1 MNKAVMIALLFC
13 LTSFTGC
20 LGGDDLEQIEEIQEE
35 ETIEP
40 VGENDLSNLSKE
52 LEALKAEVDQFL
64 ADYEALQGKV
74 NDNHKSIDLN
84 ASEVQQLNNQFN
96 QLNSRLELLENDHVS
111 YEQTVTGEIEIIES
125 RLDEINQVLYQAASM
140 REHMKSTLDNL
151 TIMSLMDDEQ
161 RHVFGKMMLVQHIKD
176 NGAVNMNLTGADLS
190 GVDFTGVSFAGADL
204 SYANLDGARFVGNNF
219 TEANMD
225 NSHANGAYFRLVN
238 FDSASVFNSHW
249 NAVEIVDSDA
259 ENAKFHFTE
268 MHNCIIHHTSL
279 VESNFDRVKA
289 NDCYFYF
296 VEGDHS
302 SWKGASLDH
311 STFEVSSFN
320 KADFSKVAD
329 GPSTKMVGVT
339 YASVSFIEATFAFAD
354 MSHSTMEVSS
364 NLPSGF
370 LSVMKA
376 GGHFFK
382 NCYDDNDDGD
392 NHDCYSYEDRED
404 DALDQEWINEYDMWS
419 EELSRYVNCVDFM
432 GADLNNTKLDN
443 SKICVTQLREGYW
456 QYYNNMD
463 DYREYTYTSEPYPV
477 NARFEETQFRRA
489 DMTNVHFGGSMS
501 DWDSFPNPDGTDD
514 GGSMGWRYNFT
525 TGCHRI
531 ELSCMNFKGA
541 ALTLADLS
549 DSHFD
554 YADLSDADFSGSS
567 AAGVYWGHAMWN
579 KTNWTDSSEI
589 KGRGDPN
596 EWDSDDD

>member
-320 KADFSKVAD
+320 KADFSQVSNAH
-329 GPSTKMVGVT
+329 TTNMVGVT
-339 YASVSFIEATFAFAD
+339 YASVSFIEATFAYAD
-354 MSHSTMEVSS
+354 MSHSTMEVSP

-370 LSVMKA
+370 LHAMNA
-376 GGHFFK
+376 GGQYWR
-382 NCYDDNDDGD
+382 NCIDANGDGD
-392 NHDCYSYEDRED
+392 NYDCGYYGDYEDNYDYSR
-404 DALDQEWINEYDMWS
+404 DQEYEYYMWA
-419 EELSRYVNCVDFM
+419 EIQHRYINCVDFAS
-432 GADLNNTKLDN
+432 ADLNNTKLDH
-443 SKICVTQLREGYW
+443 SEICVTQFPEGFWECYGCEDG
-456 QYYNNMD
+456 QHT
-463 DYREYTYTSEPYPV
+463 RLSSSEFQPI
-477 NARFEETQFRRA
+477 NARFEDTQFRRA
-489 DMTNVHFGGSMS
+489 DMTNVHFGGSMFTFL
-501 DWDSFPNPDGTDD
+501 DDGTP
-514 GGSMGWRYNFT
+514 GATGSSEWNGT
-525 TGCHRI
+525 AGCYSMEI
-531 ELSCMNFKGA
+531 SCMNLRGA

-554 YADLSDADFSGSS
+554 YADLSGADFSGSS
-567 AAGVYWGHAMWN
+567 AAGVSWGHAMWN

>member
-176 NGAVNMNLTGADLS
+176 NDAVNMNLTGADLS
-190 GVDFTGVSFAGADL
+190 GADFTGVSFAGADL
-204 SYANLDGARFVGNNF
+204 SYANLDGARFVGSNF

-225 NSHANGAYFRLVN
+225 NSHANGAYFRLVD
-238 FDSASVFNSHW
+238 FDAASVINSHW
-249 NAVEIVDSDA
+249 NAVEIVDSDV
-259 ENAKFHFTE
+259 ENAKFHSTE

-320 KADFSKVAD
+320 RADFSKVAD

-370 LSVMKA
+370 LHAMKA
-376 GGHFFK
+376 SGSHFQ
-382 NCYDDNDDGD
+382 NCYDSNDDGD
-392 NHDCYSYEDRED
+392 NHDCHSNDDTYDYSR
-404 DALDQEWINEYDMWS
+404 DQEWIEEYNMYTFDNY
-419 EELSRYVNCVDFM
+419 RYVNCVDFLR
-432 GADLNNTKLDN
+432 ADLNNTKLDN
-443 SKICVTQLREGYW
+443 SKICVTQLPEGYFY
-456 QYYNNMD
+456 QNDMYSGEIE
-463 DYREYTYTSEPYPV
+463 RFHTSEFYPT
-477 NARFEETQFRRA
+477 NARFVDTQFRRA
-489 DMTNVHFGGSMS
+489 DMTNVHFGGSTLG
-501 DWDSFPNPDGTDD
+501 WDTESGPGDSTYNQ
-514 GGSMGWRYNFT
+514 GWLFNAT
-525 TGCHRI
+525 SGCYRI
-531 ELSCMNFKGA
+531 ELSCMSFRGA

-567 AAGVYWGHAMWN
+567 AAGVAWGHAMWN

-589 KGRGDPN
+589 TGRGDPN
-596 EWDSDDD
+596 EWESNDD

>member
-20 LGGDDLEQIEEIQEE
+20 LGGDDLEQMEEIQEE

-52 LEALKAEVDQFL
+52 LEALKVEVDQFL

-320 KADFSKVAD
+320 KADFSQVSNAHA
-329 GPSTKMVGVT
+329 TNMVGVT
-339 YASVSFIEATFAFAD
+339 YASVSFIEATFAYAD
-354 MSHSTMEVSS
+354 MSHSTMEVSP

-370 LSVMKA
+370 LHAMNA
-376 GGHFFK
+376 GGQYWR
-382 NCYDDNDDGD
+382 NCIDANGDGD
-392 NHDCYSYEDRED
+392 NYDCGYYGEYEDNYDYSR
-404 DALDQEWINEYDMWS
+404 DQEYEYYMWAAIQH
-419 EELSRYVNCVDFM
+419 RYINCVDFAS
-432 GADLNNTKLDN
+432 ADLNNTKLDH
-443 SKICVTQLREGYW
+443 SEICVTQFPEGFWECYGCE
-456 QYYNNMD
+456 D
-463 DYREYTYTSEPYPV
+463 GRHTRLSSSEFQPI
-477 NARFEETQFRRA
+477 NARFEDTQFRRA
-489 DMTNVHFGGSMS
+489 DMTNVHFGGSM
-501 DWDSFPNPDGTDD
+501 FTFLDD
-514 GGSMGWRYNFT
+514 GSATGSSEWNGT
-525 TGCHRI
+525 AGCYSMEI
-531 ELSCMNFKGA
+531 SCMNLRGA

-554 YADLSDADFSGSS
+554 YADLSGADFSGSS

>member
-52 LEALKAEVDQFL
+52 LEALKVEVDQFL

-74 NDNHKSIDLN
+74 NDNQKSIDLN

-238 FDSASVFNSHW
+238 FDSASIFNSHW

-320 KADFSKVAD
+320 KADFSQVSNAH
-329 GPSTKMVGVT
+329 TTNMVGVT
-339 YASVSFIEATFAFAD
+339 YASVSFIEATFAYAD
-354 MSHSTMEVSS
+354 MSHSTMEVSP

-370 LSVMKA
+370 LHTMNA
-376 GGHFFK
+376 GGMYWR
-382 NCYDDNDDGD
+382 NCIDANGDGD
-392 NHDCYSYEDRED
+392 NNDCGYYGDYEDYYDYSR
-404 DALDQEWINEYDMWS
+404 DQEYENNYMWF
-419 EELSRYVNCVDFM
+419 ELQHRYINCVDFA
-432 GADLNNTKLDN
+432 GADLNNTKLDH
-443 SKICVTQLREGYW
+443 SEICVTQLPEGFW
-456 QYYNNMD
+456 QCYGCAD
-463 DYREYTYTSEPYPV
+463 SQHTRLSSSELQPI
-477 NARFEETQFRRA
+477 NARFEDTQFRRA
-489 DMTNVHFGGSMS
+489 DMTNVHFGGSMITFL
-501 DWDSFPNPDGTDD
+501 DDGTP
-514 GGSMGWRYNFT
+514 ST
-525 TGCHRI
+525 TGSSEWNGTAGCYSMEI
-531 ELSCMNFKGA
+531 SCMNLRGA

-554 YADLSDADFSGSS
+554 YADLSGADFSGSS

>member
-176 NGAVNMNLTGADLS
+176 NDAVNMNLTGADLS

-238 FDSASVFNSHW
+238 FDSASIFNSHW

-320 KADFSKVAD
+320 KADFSQVSNAHA
-329 GPSTKMVGVT
+329 TKMVGVT
-339 YASVSFIEATFAFAD
+339 YASVSFIEATFAYAD

-370 LSVMKA
+370 LHVMKA
-376 GGHFFK
+376 SGDHWR
-382 NCYDDNDDGD
+382 NCYDGNDDGD
-392 NHDCYSYEDRED
+392 NHDCYDGGDTYDYSR
-404 DALDQEWINEYDMWS
+404 DQEWIYDYEMWPR
-419 EELSRYVNCVDFM
+419 ENLRYINCVDFLS
-432 GADLNNTKLDN
+432 ADLNNTKLDN
-443 SKICVTQLREGYW
+443 SKICVTQLPEGY
-456 QYYNNMD
+456 
-463 DYREYTYTSEPYPV
+463 YRSFYDGDEEIYTAEPFTV
-477 NARFEETQFRRA
+477 NARFVDTQFRRA
-489 DMTNVHFGGSMS
+489 DMNNVHFGGSMS
-501 DWDSFPNPDGTDD
+501 DWDSGDGTAAGDIT
-514 GGSMGWRYNFT
+514 SHYNYT
-525 TGCHRI
+525 AGCYSL
-531 ELSCMNFKGA
+531 ELSCMSFRGA
-541 ALTLADLS
+541 VLTLAALS

-554 YADLSDADFSGSS
+554 YADLSGADFSGSS
-567 AAGVYWGHAMWN
+567 AAGVAWGHAMWN

-589 KGRGDPN
+589 TGRGDPN
-596 EWDSDDD
+596 EWESNDD

>member
-320 KADFSKVAD
+320 KADFSQVSNAHT
-329 GPSTKMVGVT
+329 TKMVGVT
-339 YASVSFIEATFAFAD
+339 YASVSFIEATFAYAD

-370 LSVMKA
+370 LHTMKA
-376 GGHFFK
+376 GGHFWR
-382 NCYDDNDDGD
+382 NCYDGNDDGD
-392 NHDCYSYEDRED
+392 NHDCYDGYDVYDYSR
-404 DALDQEWINEYDMWS
+404 DQEWIEAYEMWT
-419 EELSRYVNCVDFM
+419 RNHFIYINCVDFM
-432 GADLNNTKLDN
+432 SADLNNTKLDN
-443 SKICVTQLREGYW
+443 SKICVTQLPEGY
-456 QYYNNMD
+456 
-463 DYREYTYTSEPYPV
+463 YRSFHDGDEEIYTAEPFTV
-477 NARFEETQFRRA
+477 NARFVDTQFRRA
-489 DMTNVHFGGSMS
+489 DMNNVHFGGSMS
-501 DWDSFPNPDGTDD
+501 DWDSGDSTADGIE
-514 GGSMGWRYNFT
+514 SLYNYT
-525 TGCHRI
+525 AGCYSL
-531 ELSCMNFKGA
+531 ELSCMNLRGV

-554 YADLSDADFSGSS
+554 YADLSGADFSGSS

-589 KGRGDPN
+589 SGRGDPN
-596 EWDSDDD
+596 EWESNDD

>member
-84 ASEVQQLNNQFN
+84 ASEVQQLNNQFDD
-96 QLNSRLELLENDHVS
+96 LNKRLELLENDHHDFEEHVHEELDNLS
-111 YEQTVTGEIEIIES
+111 AEI
-125 RLDEINQVLYQAASM
+125 DHINQILYQAASM

-176 NGAVNMNLTGADLS
+176 NDAVNMNLTGADLS
-190 GVDFTGVSFAGADL
+190 GADFTGVSFAGADL
-204 SYANLDGARFVGNNF
+204 SYANLDGARFVGSNF

-225 NSHANGAYFRLVN
+225 NSHANGAYFRLVD
-238 FDSASVFNSHW
+238 FDAASVINSHW
-249 NAVEIVDSDA
+249 NAVEIVDSDV
-259 ENAKFHFTE
+259 ENAKFHSTE

-320 KADFSKVAD
+320 RADFSKVAD

-339 YASVSFIEATFAFAD
+339 SVS
-354 MSHSTMEVSS
+354 
-364 NLPSGF
+364 
-370 LSVMKA
+370 
-376 GGHFFK
+376 
-382 NCYDDNDDGD
+382 
-392 NHDCYSYEDRED
+392 
-404 DALDQEWINEYDMWS
+404 
-419 EELSRYVNCVDFM
+419 
-432 GADLNNTKLDN
+432 
-443 SKICVTQLREGYW
+443 
-456 QYYNNMD
+456 
-463 DYREYTYTSEPYPV
+463 YT
-477 NARFEETQFRRA
+477 
-489 DMTNVHFGGSMS
+489 H
-501 DWDSFPNPDGTDD
+501 
-514 GGSMGWRYNFT
+514 
-525 TGCHRI
+525 
-531 ELSCMNFKGA
+531 
-541 ALTLADLS
+541 LTLPTSDL
-549 DSHFD
+549 
-554 YADLSDADFSGSS
+554 
-567 AAGVYWGHAMWN
+567 V
-579 KTNWTDSSEI
+579 
-589 KGRGDPN
+589 
-596 EWDSDDD
+596 

>member
-320 KADFSKVAD
+320 KADFSQVSNAH
-329 GPSTKMVGVT
+329 TTNMIGVT
-339 YASVSFIEATFAFAD
+339 YASVSFIEATFAYAD
-354 MSHSTMEVSS
+354 MSHSTMEVSP

-370 LSVMKA
+370 LHAMNA
-376 GGHFFK
+376 GYHYLR
-382 NCYDDNDDGD
+382 NCIDANGDGD
-392 NHDCYSYEDRED
+392 NYDCGYYGDYEDNYDYSR
-404 DALDQEWINEYDMWS
+404 DQEYEYYMWA
-419 EELSRYVNCVDFM
+419 EIQHRYINCVDFAS
-432 GADLNNTKLDN
+432 ADLNNTKLDH
-443 SKICVTQLREGYW
+443 SEICVTQFPEGFWECYGCE
-456 QYYNNMD
+456 D
-463 DYREYTYTSEPYPV
+463 GRHTRLSSSEFQPI
-477 NARFEETQFRRA
+477 NARFEDTQFRRA
-489 DMTNVHFGGSMS
+489 DMTNVHFGGSMFTFL
-501 DWDSFPNPDGTDD
+501 DDGTP
-514 GGSMGWRYNFT
+514 GATGSSEWNGT
-525 TGCHRI
+525 AGCYSMEI
-531 ELSCMNFKGA
+531 SCMNLRGA

-554 YADLSDADFSGSS
+554 YADLSGADFSGSS

>member
-52 LEALKAEVDQFL
+52 LEALKVEVDQFL

-238 FDSASVFNSHW
+238 FDSASIFNSHW

-320 KADFSKVAD
+320 KADFSQVSNAHA
-329 GPSTKMVGVT
+329 TNMVGVT
-339 YASVSFIEATFAFAD
+339 YASVSFIEATFAYAD
-354 MSHSTMEVSS
+354 MSHSTMEVSP

-370 LSVMKA
+370 LHAMNA
-376 GGHFFK
+376 GGQYWR
-382 NCYDDNDDGD
+382 NCIDANGDGD
-392 NHDCYSYEDRED
+392 NYDCGYYGEYEDNYDYSR
-404 DALDQEWINEYDMWS
+404 DQEYEYYMWAAIQH
-419 EELSRYVNCVDFM
+419 RYINCVDFAS
-432 GADLNNTKLDN
+432 ADLNNTKLDH
-443 SKICVTQLREGYW
+443 SEICVTQFPEGFWECYGCE
-456 QYYNNMD
+456 D
-463 DYREYTYTSEPYPV
+463 GRHTRLSSSEFQPI
-477 NARFEETQFRRA
+477 NARFEDTQFRRA
-489 DMTNVHFGGSMS
+489 DMTNVHFGGSM
-501 DWDSFPNPDGTDD
+501 FTFLDD
-514 GGSMGWRYNFT
+514 GSATGSSEWNGT
-525 TGCHRI
+525 AGCYSMEI
-531 ELSCMNFKGA
+531 SCMNLRGA

-554 YADLSDADFSGSS
+554 YADLSGADFSGSS

>member
-320 KADFSKVAD
+320 KADFSKIAD

-370 LSVMKA
+370 LHAMNA
-376 GGHFFK
+376 GGLYWR
-382 NCYDDNDDGD
+382 NCIDANGDGD
-392 NHDCYSYEDRED
+392 NYDCGYYGEYEDNYDYSR
-404 DALDQEWINEYDMWS
+404 DQEYEYYMWAAIQH
-419 EELSRYVNCVDFM
+419 RYINCVDFAS
-432 GADLNNTKLDN
+432 ADLNNTKLDH
-443 SKICVTQLREGYW
+443 SEICVTQFPEGFWECYGCE
-456 QYYNNMD
+456 D
-463 DYREYTYTSEPYPV
+463 GRHTRLSSSEFQPI
-477 NARFEETQFRRA
+477 NARFEDTQFRRA
-489 DMTNVHFGGSMS
+489 DMTNVHFGGSM
-501 DWDSFPNPDGTDD
+501 FTFLDD
-514 GGSMGWRYNFT
+514 GSATGSSEWNGT
-525 TGCHRI
+525 AGCYSMEI
-531 ELSCMNFKGA
+531 SCMNLRGA

-554 YADLSDADFSGSS
+554 YADLSGADFSGSS